1 MGPPKKGFTKLLNL
15 FNYLQL
21 CMMKNIKAI
30 ILDLGAV
37 ILNINY
43 QNAVDEFKKIGIKNP
58 SSLYSKKQQNNLFNQ
73 IEKGEISEEKF
84 LSELQKLSMVK
95 DLKKI
100 KFAWNSMIL
109 DLPESRIKL
118 IKKIKHD
125 YPIFLLSNTNSI
137 HIAEFKKKIGD
148 KRYNE
153 FYNLFN
159 KVYYS
164 HKIGIR
170 KPDVD
175 AFQIILKEN
184 KLTPSEVFFIDD
196 SPQHINGAKSI
207 GIKTHHLLD
216 NEDLIN
222 LFPDTT
228 L

>member
-1 MGPPKKGFTKLLNL
+1 
-15 FNYLQL
+15 
-21 CMMKNIKAI
+21 MKNIKAI

-43 QNAVDEFKKIGIKNP
+43 QNAVDEFKKIGIANP
-58 SSLYSKKQQNNLFNQ
+58 SFLYSKKQQNNLFNQ

-125 YPIFLLSNTNSI
+125 YSIFLLSNTNSI
-137 HIAEFKKKIGD
+137 HIAEFKRKIGD

-170 KPDVD
+170 KPDIAV
-175 AFQIILKEN
+175 FQIILKEN
-184 KLTPSEVFFIDD
+184 KLQPSEVFFIDD
-196 SPQHINGAKSI
+196 SLQHIIGAKSI